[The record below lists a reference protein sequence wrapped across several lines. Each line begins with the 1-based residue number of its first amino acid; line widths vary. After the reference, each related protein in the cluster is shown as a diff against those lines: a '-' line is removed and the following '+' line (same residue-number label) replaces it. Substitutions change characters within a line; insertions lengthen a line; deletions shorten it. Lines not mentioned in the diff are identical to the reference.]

1 MMVLFKTV
9 IFYSY
14 LNSRGPEI
22 WQSRW
27 HWFAFSK
34 SSFRVIHAIPNRWV
48 FLENHSNPV
57 NVLFV
62 GINTCQLSNSHFQPI
77 YIYVYSISQ
86 ANESRC
92 LGVVKTCN
100 HYVCKPLPFTTRRE
114 LSNRPCHELGLGR
127 LNMVFLGEVFSRGL
141 YSQSTLWDKKKWS
154 K

>member
-1 MMVLFKTV
+1 MTEPLALVRVLQKLLPSDPC
-9 IFYSY
+9 Y
-14 LNSRGPEI
+14 
-22 WQSRW
+22 
-27 HWFAFSK
+27 SK
-34 SSFRVIHAIPNRWV
+34 SVGFPGKPFQPR
-48 FLENHSNPV
+48 
-57 NVLFV
+57 FV

-100 HYVCKPLPFTTRRE
+100 HYVGKPLPFTTRRE

-141 YSQSTLWDKKKWS
+141 YSQSTL
-154 K
+154 